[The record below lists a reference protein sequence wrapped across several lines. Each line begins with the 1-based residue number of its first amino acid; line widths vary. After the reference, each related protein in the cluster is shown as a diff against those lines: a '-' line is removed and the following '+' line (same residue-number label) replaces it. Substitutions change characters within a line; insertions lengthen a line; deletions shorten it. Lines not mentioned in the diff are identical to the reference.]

1 MKRKYLIY
9 LLTFLMAFSP
19 AAVFAD
25 INDGEAADNAG
36 NPVTEAVETAEPAA
50 AEEVAAE
57 AAAAEAAPEADD
69 TALAPADEEVV
80 QEEAKLDGDEETKI
94 YGGDEECFW
103 VEGSNRTRAQDKDGK
118 PVYGL
123 FKAQRKAGKL
133 GLYYADVTTGEVMTT
148 EGLISPTEGNQF
160 TYTKISGETGWNV
173 KSGGPYTYLIKKYSD
188 PELGD
193 DYYVTNVLEGLE
205 PYDGNKYYIK
215 EGTVR
220 TNAGPQ
226 DFEGSRYYVQDGGPL
241 QMTVGFTPDHKYYVK
256 DAEGKVLTDKGKFQA
271 NDGKFYFAQDGG
283 EIPSTAGLYSVG
295 SEQYYV
301 NTDGSIQMS
310 GIVTTVDGRKYY
322 IENDGAIRTGA
333 GIVPYGGSLYAA
345 EPGGAIH
352 TTKGFYNAG
361 GSLVYVANTDGVLV
375 VNSAFNDGGKTY
387 HALSNGVIAVGVHQ
401 WGNSYYYGDGS
412 GAIRTKKGVISWNGN
427 KYYVKKGGKI
437 TTNKKVKY
445 KGKTYI
451 AGSNGAFAKGIFTWK
466 KNLYYANS
474 KSIIRT
480 KAGVFTYNGNRYYS
494 RKGGKL
500 YKNKL
505 FTAKKKKYLAQSDG
519 TLKAGYFAWK
529 GKYYLT
535 NSKCQIYTKAGIY
548 TYNNKQY
555 FAKKGGAMAN
565 SEFVEY
571 KGNNYY
577 VGSDGAIVKKA
588 FTYRGIRIT
597 PNSSTGVISLEEYWK
612 VFPEKAPQPEGN

>member
-36 NPVTEAVETAEPAA
+36 NPVAEATETAEPAA

-57 AAAAEAAPEADD
+57 AAAAEAAPEAGD

-80 QEEAKLDGDEETKI
+80 QEEAKLDGDHWNEDRTK
-94 YGGDEECFW
+94 YYRGD
-103 VEGSNRTRAQDKDGK
+103 T
-118 PVYGL
+118 PVKGL
-123 FKAQRKAGKL
+123 FKAESKVAGFYQ
-133 GLYYADVTTGEVMTT
+133 LYYANEDSEVVEKFTRVQKVTSGPLFSVIVSADGGKGFAEDKSMTDYPQYYYVSETDSDYYIHVEENIIDYDGKYYYIQSNGVVKKDSGVFTFDGAKYYAEEQENGAAAVCKTQGFVKDKDGTTYYIPGTDGKIRTEEGMFDYNGKKWYAANGGAVRTTG
-148 EGLISPTEGNQF
+148 GLFPYNGSQYFAYDDGSVNTSAGF
-160 TYTKISGETGWNV
+160 VTV
-173 KSGGPYTYLIKKYSD
+173 GGKKYMCA
-188 PELGD
+188 
-193 DYYVTNVLEGLE
+193 
-205 PYDGNKYYIK
+205 
-215 EGTVR
+215 
-220 TNAGPQ
+220 AG
-226 DFEGSRYYVQDGGPL
+226 
-241 QMTVGFTPDHKYYVK
+241 
-256 DAEGKVLTDKGKFQA
+256 
-271 NDGKFYFAQDGG
+271 
-283 EIPSTAGLYSVG
+283 
-295 SEQYYV
+295 
-301 NTDGSIQMS
+301 
-310 GIVTTVDGRKYY
+310 
-322 IENDGAIRTGA
+322 GAIRTTA
-333 GIVPYGGSLYAA
+333 GVVSDGVSLYVALA
-345 EPGGAIH
+345 DGSICTTPGFVDAGGARY
-352 TTKGFYNAG
+352 FV
-361 GSLVYVANTDGVLV
+361 SNTAGVLA
-375 VNSAFNDGGKTY
+375 VNTSFKIGSNTY
-387 HALSNGVIAVGVHQ
+387 HVLADGTVGVGVHR
-401 WGNSYYYGDGS
+401 WGNAYYYGDGS

-480 KAGVFTYNGNRYYS
+480 KAGAFSYNGNRYYS

-500 YKNKL
+500 YRNKL

-535 NSKCQIYTKAGIY
+535 NSKCEIYTKAGIY

-588 FTYRGIRIT
+588 FTYKGIRIT
-597 PNSSTGVISLEEYWK
+597 PNSSTGVISPEEYWK